1 MDIKKYIAS
10 GILEN
15 YVLGLAS
22 EEERKEV
29 EMYASGYPEIK
40 AELEAIEVAM
50 EQYAQLQGM
59 DTPPGIEAKI
69 NSQLDALQ
77 KGKPR
82 KPGNNDSSTFG
93 GWGMILL
100 LGGMLVATG
109 WWAFSNNQKA
119 EAEAEKLSNL
129 TTEFETLQSNCD
141 ETSKENEALKNK
153 IKILQDPDN
162 QIIKLGEAQE
172 KYPNVLASVF
182 FNKATQ
188 KSYLR
193 ANALPDIPSDR
204 VLQLWAIVDGKPTD
218 MGLVEVSAN
227 SDELIEIP
235 FIENAAA
242 FAITVETS
250 RNEAPNLD
258 ELVVIGNVAS

>member
-10 GILEN
+10 GILEH

-40 AELEAIEVAM
+40 AELEAVEVAM
-50 EQYAQLQGM
+50 EKYAQLQGI
-59 DTPPGIEAKI
+59 DTPSGIDAKI
-69 NSQLDALQ
+69 NSQIDALQ
-77 KGKPR
+77 KGKP
-82 KPGNNDSSTFG
+82 KDSGKNDSSTFG
-93 GWGMILL
+93 GWGMVLL
-100 LGGMLVATG
+100 LGGVLFATG

-119 EAEAEKLSNL
+119 TEQAAQISNL
-129 TTEFETLQSNCD
+129 TAEFETFKSDCNQ
-141 ETSKENEALKNK
+141 TSQENEALKDK
-153 IKILQDPDN
+153 IRILQDPDN
-162 QIIKLGEAQE
+162 QLIKLGEAG
-172 KYPNVLASVF
+172 KYKDVLASVI

-188 KSYLR
+188 KSYLTP
-193 ANALPDIPSDR
+193 NSLPQIPSDR

-227 SDELIEIP
+227 SDDLIEIP
-235 FIENAAA
+235 FIEDASA
-242 FAITVETS
+242 FAITVETG

-258 ELVVIGNVAS
+258 ELVVIGNVTS